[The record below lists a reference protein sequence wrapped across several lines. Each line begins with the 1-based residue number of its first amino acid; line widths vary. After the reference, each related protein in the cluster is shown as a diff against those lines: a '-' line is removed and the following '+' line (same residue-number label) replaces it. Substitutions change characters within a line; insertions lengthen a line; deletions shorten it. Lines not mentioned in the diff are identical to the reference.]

1 MRVLWWTVAATAAA
15 TSTAVAGVLRAATWG
30 STREERRRS
39 LPGDGLA
46 RAHLCADR
54 AVTVP
59 APPQDVWPWLM
70 QLGQDRG
77 GFYSYEFLE
86 NLIGS
91 DVHGVRDLRPEWST
105 RTVGDIVR
113 LAPELPLT
121 VREVTQNEALVLVGG
136 DPDAIPELFT
146 WAFVLVPAAD
156 GTRLHVRERYRFART
171 HHVLVAP
178 LLVVASGV
186 MSVRML
192 RTIRLLAAS

>member
-1 MRVLWWTVAATAAA
+1 MAATAAA
-15 TSTAVAGVLRAATWG
+15 TSAAVVGVLRSATWG

-59 APPQDVWPWLM
+59 APPKDVWPWLM

-86 NLIGS
+86 NIFGS

-113 LAPELPLT
+113 LAPELPLI
-121 VREVTQNEALVLVGG
+121 VHEVTQNEALVLVGG
-136 DPDAIPELFT
+136 
-146 WAFVLVPAAD
+146 
-156 GTRLHVRERYRFART
+156 TRTPFRSCSHGYSSWSRPRT
-171 HHVLVAP
+171 GRACTSVSATGSRAP
-178 LLVVASGV
+178 TTCWSHRCWWWRPV
-186 MSVRML
+186 
-192 RTIRLLAAS
+192 